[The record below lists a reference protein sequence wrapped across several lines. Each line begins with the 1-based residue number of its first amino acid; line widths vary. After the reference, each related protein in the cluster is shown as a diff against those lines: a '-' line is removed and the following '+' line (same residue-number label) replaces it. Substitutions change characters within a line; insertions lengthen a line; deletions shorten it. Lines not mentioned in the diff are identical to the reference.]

1 MKLEKLEITHAAD
14 VVNKFVDAF
23 CEELKSTVDIEFA
36 CLRSGSYY
44 DKTKVIHNNST
55 NSICIIQ

>member
-36 CLRSGSYY
+36 CLRSGSYN
-44 DKTKVIHNNST
+44 DKTKVIHIFT
-55 NSICIIQ
+55 